1 MKILYVCKSLPHS
14 FQGGIQTH
22 VWKLSEWMARLGHE
36 VSILTAGSLA
46 KGEQK
51 SVMGDR
57 NIIELPYLPGR
68 KLPFCSEVAEELSFN
83 LAARLW
89 LLKNQA
95 AYDIIHLQG
104 RSGNLFLL
112 DKALLKTP
120 VVTTFHGLIEIEK
133 KYTTK
138 KKGSAIGDWLY
149 KKMATRFENM
159 ALKNS
164 DAVIAVSDEMAHVI
178 QAREEGSI
186 LKTTKIYNGIDV
198 PTTTAP
204 QNTSANML
212 LFVGRLTKI
221 KGVFELVEAMKAL
234 PDFVQLVMVGDGEDR
249 PALEEKIQ
257 EYQLGKRII
266 LTGSLPAEKV
276 TDWINRCQALILPSY
291 YETQG
296 IVLMEANAL
305 EKPVIAN
312 AVGGVPEVVRDKVNG
327 LLMPSNDPK
336 EIVSAISYLLA
347 EPTLS
352 HKMGQWGK
360 LLVQIKFSW
369 DNIAYQTQ
377 CVYKS
382 LTAKIPAGSEAPK
395 HLIQPIPSSIAA

>member
-1 MKILYVCKSLPHS
+1 MKILYVCKSLPHN

-22 VWKLSEWMARLGHE
+22 VWKLSEWMVLLGHE

-46 KGEQK
+46 KGERK
-51 SVMGDR
+51 SVMGGR
-57 NIIELPYLPGR
+57 TIIELPYFPGR
-68 KLPFCSEVAEELSFN
+68 RLPFWSEAAEELSFN
-83 LAARLW
+83 VAARLW
-89 LLKNQA
+89 LLKNQSS
-95 AYDIIHLQG
+95 YDIIHLQG

-133 KYTTK
+133 KFTTN
-138 KKGSAIGDWLY
+138 KKGQAIGGWLY

-164 DAVIAVSDEMAHVI
+164 DAVIAVSDEMARVV
-178 QAREEGSI
+178 QVREEGSSR
-186 LKTTKIYNGIDV
+186 KTTKIYNGIDV
-198 PTTTAP
+198 PETTAP
-204 QNTSANML
+204 QNTSANTL

-249 PALEEKIQ
+249 PALEKKIQ
-257 EYQLGKRII
+257 EYQLGERIT
-266 LTGSLPAEKV
+266 LTGGLPAEKV

-305 EKPVIAN
+305 EKPVIAS

-336 EIVSAISYLLA
+336 EIVSAVSYLLA
-347 EPTLS
+347 QPTLA

-360 LLVQIKFSW
+360 LLMRMKFSW
-369 DNIAYQTQ
+369 DNIAYETL

-382 LTAKIPAGSEAPK
+382 LLAEIPATSAPK
-395 HLIQPIPSSIAA
+395 KRLAQPASPFLTA